1 MKPKDLIVSPRKS
14 SITMRQRDMV
24 KRDCEHGGQVL
35 PKFNGNKTCY
45 DLTGETY
52 CECGVRLRL
61 QISQV
66 TRHHNLCLVSVN
78 G

>member
-1 MKPKDLIVSPRKS
+1 MWQP
-14 SITMRQRDMV
+14 DMAR
-24 KRDCEHGGQVL
+24 RDCEHSGLALQKINV
-35 PKFNGNKTCY
+35 NVHGNKTCC
-45 DLTGETY
+45 DLKEERLWTY
-52 CECGVRLRL
+52 CECGLRPSL